1 MVPQSLSPTP
11 RLSLLHHRPFALFW
25 IARVATT
32 MAFHIQ
38 GVGVGWQIYE
48 LTGSAFFLGLVGLTQ
63 FLPIC
68 FLTLVVG
75 QVVDRYDRRLIGLL
89 CQIVEGLTAGAL
101 AYASFSGLQSKE
113 SILAIFLV
121 AGTARTFE
129 LPTMQ
134 ALVPGLVPA
143 QDIPRAIAGAASANR
158 TATIVG
164 PALGGLLYVGGPT
177 AAYGTAS
184 VLFLA
189 ASLFFALIRLDR
201 PPLKREP
208 VTLQSLLA
216 GFGYIRS
223 HPLVLGAVTLDLFA
237 TLLGG
242 ATALLPI
249 YARDL
254 LGTGPWGLGLLRSA
268 PAVGA
273 LATSLTLARYPLR
286 HRVGKTMFGAI
297 VAFGVATMVFAVS
310 RSFALS
316 LGALSVLGSADVVN
330 VVIRSSLV
338 QIETP
343 DEMRGRVSAVNS
355 LFIGTS
361 NYLGEFES
369 GLTAT
374 LFGVVPAVLIG
385 GGGTIVVAVIWVRL
399 FPALAQVDSLER

>member
-1 MVPQSLSPTP
+1 L
-11 RLSLLHHRPFALFW
+11 
-25 IARVATT
+25 
-32 MAFHIQ
+32 AF
-38 GVGVGWQIYE
+38 
-48 LTGSAFFLGLVGLTQ
+48 
-63 FLPIC
+63 C
-68 FLTLVVG
+68 
-75 QVVDRYDRRLIGLL
+75 
-89 CQIVEGLTAGAL
+89 
-101 AYASFSGLQSKE
+101 SFSGCQSKE

-121 AGTARTFE
+121 VGTARTFE

-143 QDIPRAIAGAASANR
+143 PDIPRAIAGAASATR

-164 PALGGLLYVGGPT
+164 PALGGLLYVWGPT

-184 VLFLA
+184 VLFLI
-189 ASLFFALIRLDR
+189 ASLFFALIHIERT
-201 PPLKREP
+201 PPKREP
-208 VTLQSLLA
+208 VSLQSLLA

-223 HPLVLGAVTLDLFA
+223 HPAILGAVSLDLFA

-242 ATALLPI
+242 ATALLPV
-249 YARDL
+249 YARDIL
-254 LGTGPWGLGLLRSA
+254 ATGPWGLGLLRSA

-273 LATSLTLARYPLR
+273 LATSLALARYPLR

-297 VAFGVATMVFAVS
+297 VAFGVATMVFALS

-316 LGALSVLGSADVVN
+316 LVALAVIGTADVIN

-355 LFIGTS
+355 LFIVTS

-374 LFGVVPAVLIG
+374 LFGVAPAVLIG
-385 GGGTIVVAVIWVRL
+385 GAGTIIVAVIWARL
-399 FPALAQVDSLER
+399 FPELARVDSLKS